1 VSGESKKMR
10 NMRKNWLWFVPRVF
24 GILFILFV
32 SMFALDIF
40 GQGYDFWQTVLGL
53 TMHLL
58 PSFFL
63 AAALIVAWRWGR
75 IGSLFYLSFAVAYL
89 IMSWGS
95 FHWSVYLIIAGVP
108 MVIGILFY
116 FDGLFSSRA
125 KKVE

>member
-1 VSGESKKMR
+1 MK
-10 NMRKNWLWFVPRVF
+10 NMRKNWLWFVPRVL
-24 GILFILFV
+24 GVLFILFV

-40 GQGYDFWQTVLGL
+40 GMGYDFWQTVLGL

-63 AAALIVAWRWGR
+63 VAALIVAWRWGR
-75 IGSLFYLSFAVAYL
+75 IGSVFYLAFGVAYL

-95 FHWSVYLIIAGVP
+95 FQWSVYLIMAGVP
-108 MVIGILFY
+108 VVIGIFFY